1 MKKINLIWKILVV
14 VLAVLICFSIYVFKK
29 QTTPKE
35 NISEIKINLNQFFD
49 MTSFKE
55 KENID
60 KAIEIE
66 KTLNTRGTSNITFGN
81 YRTIE
86 YDIIYKNGK
95 SITKIYKNIYPVD
108 EIFKELIES
117 EEYKKQTYD
126 IYNEKIYESDK
137 ITLFLN
143 HYNNRRV
150 DINDMEKIIKI
161 IDLLQEE
168 YLLNDINEY
177 INDEHINNIVVE
189 FDNDFMNIS
198 NYILNSTSEKVIE
211 TLMETGVYDTLMI
224 LPDDID
230 GFSIN
235 NGNNKIY
242 VKDKEIIK
250 IILDLSLPYSTGK
263 TVFTYEGTTLNG
275 DIVYGTFL
283 ENNVPE
289 EISKLFE

>member
-14 VLAVLICFSIYVFKK
+14 VLAVLSFFSIYVFKK

-126 IYNEKIYESDK
+126 IYNEKIYGTDK

-150 DINDMEKIIKI
+150 DINDMEKITKI
-161 IDLLQEE
+161 IDLLQKE

-189 FDNDFMNIS
+189 FDNDFINLS

-211 TLMETGVYDTLMI
+211 TLKETGVYNTLMI
-224 LPDDID
+224 LPNDID

-235 NGNNKIY
+235 NGSNKIY

-263 TVFTYEGTTLNG
+263 TVFTCEATTLDGN
-275 DIVYGTFL
+275 IVYGTFL